1 MKLSFVAI
9 NLKVCALLGLVLPV
23 FFMLGQR
30 KELPTSEA
38 NRNNY
43 TCLSVTSITG
53 IYIYTETNVCI

>member
-23 FFMLGQR
+23 FFIMLGQR

-43 TCLSVTSITG
+43 TCLGVTSITG
-53 IYIYTETNVCI
+53 IYIYTDSNK